1 MERLHVGRLQAGR
14 LRGAKRWQV
23 VTAAIA
29 ALVVAGAL
37 VAAFADGTSG
47 DGTLA
52 VSEPARDSKRE
63 SVAAPSPS
71 QATPALSND
80 SGTAASGGTG
90 SGGFA
95 GIATDEATQK
105 QIDIGPVPP
114 TSVPGAVVPGQLKIV
129 RTGELRVDVGKNGF
143 PAAFDRV
150 ASIAAAHGGFV
161 ASSSTSTVDKARA
174 GELTVRVPADKFDAA
189 RRDLGALGK
198 IESQSLRGEDVSAQ
212 LVDYGARL
220 KSLTAQEE
228 ALRGLLGKATAVG
241 EVLQVQNSL
250 FEVRQQIE
258 QLEAQKANLEQAASL
273 ATLQVSL
280 FEPGAA
286 FRPQPTEPEEG
297 LAGAWG
303 RAVDAAESVVA
314 GMIVVLGWLTP
325 LAVIALLGW
334 GISRLFRNRSRKAP
348 GTPAPAEA
356 PATP

>member
-1 MERLHVGRLQAGR
+1 MERLQVGRLRAGRSLAGR

-23 VTAAIA
+23 VAAGIA
-29 ALVVAGAL
+29 ALVVAGVL
-37 VAAFADGTSG
+37 VAAFGDDTSG
-47 DGTLA
+47 DATLA
-52 VSEPARDSKRE
+52 ITEPARDS
-63 SVAAPSPS
+63 VAASSPA
-71 QATPALSND
+71 QAPLALDKGS
-80 SGTAASGGTG
+80 SAGGG
-90 SGGFA
+90 GGFA
-95 GIATDEATQK
+95 GIAPDEATQR
-105 QIDIGPVPP
+105 QIEIGPVPP

-143 PAAFDRV
+143 AAAFDRV

-161 ASSSTSTVDKARA
+161 ASSSTSTVEKARA

-198 IESQSLRGEDVSAQ
+198 VESQSLRGEDVSAQ

-286 FRPQPTEPEEG
+286 FRPQPTEPEKG
-297 LAGAWG
+297 LAGAFG

-325 LAVIALLGW
+325 LAVIALLAW
-334 GISRLFRNRSRKAP
+334 GISRLFRNRSRKGKAGP
-348 GTPAPAEA
+348 TATEA

>member
-1 MERLHVGRLQAGR
+1 M
-14 LRGAKRWQV
+14 
-23 VTAAIA
+23 
-29 ALVVAGAL
+29 
-37 VAAFADGTSG
+37 
-47 DGTLA
+47 
-52 VSEPARDSKRE
+52 
-63 SVAAPSPS
+63 
-71 QATPALSND
+71 
-80 SGTAASGGTG
+80 
-90 SGGFA
+90 
-95 GIATDEATQK
+95 
-105 QIDIGPVPP
+105 PP

-143 PAAFDRV
+143 AAAFDRV

-198 IESQSLRGEDVSAQ
+198 VESQSLRGEDVSAQ

-258 QLEAQKANLEQAASL
+258 QLEAQRANLEQAASL

-286 FRPQPTEPEEG
+286 FRPQPTEPEKG
-297 LAGAWG
+297 LAGAFG

-325 LAVIALLGW
+325 LAVIALLAW
-334 GISRLFRNRSRKAP
+334 GISRLFRNRSRKGQAGP
-348 GTPAPAEA
+348 HPTEA

>member
-1 MERLHVGRLQAGR
+1 M
-14 LRGAKRWQV
+14 
-23 VTAAIA
+23 A

-37 VAAFADGTSG
+37 VAAFANDTSG

-52 VSEPARDSKRE
+52 ISDPARESARDSA
-63 SVAAPSPS
+63 VPSPS
-71 QATPALSND
+71 PSPSPAQTPLALSND
-80 SGTAASGGTG
+80 SGVGGGVG
-90 SGGFA
+90 SGA
-95 GIATDEATQK
+95 TGIATDQATQK
-105 QIDIGPVPP
+105 QIEIGPVPP

-143 PAAFDRV
+143 AAAFDRV

-189 RRDLGALGK
+189 RRDLAALGK
-198 IESQSLRGEDVSAQ
+198 VESQSLRGEDVSAQ

-220 KSLTAQEE
+220 KSLNAQEE

-258 QLEAQKANLEQAASL
+258 QLEAQRANLEQAASL

-286 FRPQPTEPEEG
+286 FQPQPTEPEKG

-334 GISRLFRNRSRKAP
+334 GISRLFRRRRPRPVAP
-348 GTPAPAEA
+348 EA

>member
-1 MERLHVGRLQAGR
+1 MDRLQVGRLRAGR

-23 VTAAIA
+23 VTAGIA

-37 VAAFADGTSG
+37 VAAFTNDTSG
-47 DGTLA
+47 DGTLTIT
-52 VSEPARDSKRE
+52 EPARESARD
-63 SVAAPSPS
+63 SVAAP
-71 QATPALSND
+71 APALAND
-80 SGTAASGGTG
+80 SDAAG
-90 SGGFA
+90 SGFA
-95 GIATDEATQK
+95 GIGADQATQK
-105 QIDIGPVPP
+105 QIEIGPVPP
-114 TSVPGAVVPGQLKIV
+114 SSVPGAVVPGQLKIV

-143 PAAFDRV
+143 AAAFDRV

-161 ASSSTSTVDKARA
+161 ASSSTSTVEKARA

-198 IESQSLRGEDVSAQ
+198 VESQSLRGEDVSAQ

-334 GISRLFRNRSRKAP
+334 GISRLFRNRSRKAQA
-348 GTPAPAEA
+348 GPAPAEA
-356 PATP
+356 AATP

>member
-1 MERLHVGRLQAGR
+1 MERLQAGR
-14 LRGAKRWQV
+14 LRAGQLRGAKRWQV
-23 VTAAIA
+23 VTAGIA

-37 VAAFADGTSG
+37 VAAFTNDTSR

-52 VSEPARDSKRE
+52 ITEPAQESTRD

-71 QATPALSND
+71 QPAPALAND
-80 SGTAASGGTG
+80 SGASG
-90 SGGFA
+90 GGFA
-95 GIATDEATQK
+95 GIAADQATQK
-105 QIDIGPVPP
+105 QIEIGPVPP

-143 PAAFDRV
+143 AAAFDRV

-161 ASSSTSTVDKARA
+161 ASSSTSTVEKARA

-198 IESQSLRGEDVSAQ
+198 VESQSLRGEDVSAQ

-220 KSLTAQEE
+220 KSLSAQEE

-334 GISRLFRNRSRKAP
+334 GISRLFRNRSRK
-348 GTPAPAEA
+348 GRVGPAATEA